1 MTPKYSSCESCGTVI
16 SVASPYLDRRQS
28 GWEVRVNFGGTNRV
42 FVYPT
47 DPGFASGER
56 VRLASGRL
64 MRM

>member
-1 MTPKYSSCESCGTVI
+1 
-16 SVASPYLDRRQS
+16 
-28 GWEVRVNFGGTNRV
+28 VRVNFGGASRV

-47 DPGFASGER
+47 DPGFTSGER